1 MYVKSNINL
10 FTYIN
15 HFIFIGMFVLELT
28 VLKGLQHV
36 SYFPL
41 VLLNYPSST
50 RLRDFPG
57 ILTTMVL
64 LFFCLLFSFDSFFYL
79 IQS

>member
-15 HFIFIGMFVLELT
+15 HFYQGMFVLELT

-41 VLLNYPSST
+41 VLLNYLSNS

-64 LFFCLLFSFDSFFYL
+64 LFFCLLFSFDIFF
-79 IQS
+79 